1 MSIKVFERLRKL
13 MIETNHEERE
23 EIDREIEE
31 KTGKY
36 CDEGIDELSDSEF
49 IELVDK
55 VKKKKKKKVE
65 IPVYG

>member
-1 MSIKVFERLRKL
+1 MSIKVFERLRRM
-13 MIETNHEERE
+13 MIETNHEERQ

>member
-23 EIDREIEE
+23 EIDREIGE

-36 CDEGIDELSDSEF
+36 CDEGVNELSDTEF
-49 IELVDK
+49 INIINK
-55 VKKKKKKKVE
+55 IKKKKKKKVE
-65 IPVYG
+65 IPIYG